1 MPRRC
6 DHTAPARSK
15 EARTVVGRLSPG
27 GAVAD
32 GGIGGQSLSGVAIY
46 MEGGGDGKD
55 SKAALRQ
62 VG

>member
-46 MEGGGDGKD
+46 MEAEETERIPKPRCA
-55 SKAALRQ
+55 K
-62 VG
+62 